1 MTTKADSIE
10 HLAKIFK
17 LDKEFVNIP
26 AEYAKAKMAEAMTGK
41 NTMQFFMDTFGY
53 KVRFDKHSFNCDE
66 TPNENYC
73 HKILY
78 DFKKQYHE
86 AVENGFGANKMDSL
100 EKIFKARG
108 LDKDHPVLYGMIVKY
123 RDFLNEKT
131 LTANTES
138 AAEELARR
146 GKTKNKLLLPF
157 LAAGAVII
165 GGGAYYYARK
175 HPATQKNNTQPQ
187 KPSERPSLVKIA

>member
-1 MTTKADSIE
+1 M
-10 HLAKIFK
+10 
-17 LDKEFVNIP
+17 NIP

-100 EKIFKARG
+100 DKIFKLKG
-108 LDKDHPVLYGMIVKY
+108 LDKKHPALYAAIVKY
-123 RDFLNEKT
+123 KDFLYEKT
-131 LTANTES
+131 PAENTS
-138 AAEELARR
+138 AAETITEITEELSSKP
-146 GKTKNKLLLPF
+146 KTKNKYLLPL
-157 LAAGAVII
+157 LAAGAALI
-165 GGGAYYYARK
+165 GGGAYYYTNK
-175 HPATQKNNTQPQ
+175 LHKNKDQQPPQ
-187 KPSERPSLVKIA
+187 STGLAKTA